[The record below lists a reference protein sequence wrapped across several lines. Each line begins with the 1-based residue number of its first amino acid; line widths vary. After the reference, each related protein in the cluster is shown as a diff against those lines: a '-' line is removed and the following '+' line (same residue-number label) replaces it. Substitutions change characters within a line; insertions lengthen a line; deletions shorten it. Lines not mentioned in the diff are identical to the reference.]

1 MTETAENRDS
11 VMSSLVPSKQEQVE
25 GVAPA
30 DETVFG
36 LPEAA
41 HSGSRPYINPSMD
54 LPKMVK
60 FIKSNLPGAL

>member
-11 VMSSLVPSKQEQVE
+11 VMSSLVPSKQAQIE

-41 HSGSRPYINPSMD
+41 HSG
-54 LPKMVK
+54 
-60 FIKSNLPGAL
+60 